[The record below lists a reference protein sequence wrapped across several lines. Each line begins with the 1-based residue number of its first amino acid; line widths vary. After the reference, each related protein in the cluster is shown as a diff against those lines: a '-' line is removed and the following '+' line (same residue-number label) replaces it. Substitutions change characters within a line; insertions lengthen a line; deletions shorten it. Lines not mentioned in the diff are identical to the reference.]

1 METVLGLALAASP
14 LALIG
19 GLLVLVERRQAR
31 RQAEV
36 ARQVALTDALHA
48 RVGAA
53 VAPVVERRRGAW
65 RISVALPVEQ
75 PAVLATVLRTVDE
88 VFGRVR
94 YEIAVRRQAAAPA
107 ARGSRPGVRTARESL
122 SWT

>member
-1 METVLGLALAASP
+1 METVIGLSLAASP
-14 LALIG
+14 LALLV
-19 GLLVLVERRQAR
+19 GLLLLVARRQAR

-36 ARQVALTDALHA
+36 AQQIALTDVLHA

-65 RISVALPVEQ
+65 RISVALPVDQ
-75 PAVLATVLRTVDE
+75 PAVLSAVLRTVDE
-88 VFGRVR
+88 VFGPVR
-94 YEIAVRRQAAAPA
+94 YEVAVRRQPAPA
-107 ARGSRPGVRTARESL
+107 VTRSTARRLRTSQESL